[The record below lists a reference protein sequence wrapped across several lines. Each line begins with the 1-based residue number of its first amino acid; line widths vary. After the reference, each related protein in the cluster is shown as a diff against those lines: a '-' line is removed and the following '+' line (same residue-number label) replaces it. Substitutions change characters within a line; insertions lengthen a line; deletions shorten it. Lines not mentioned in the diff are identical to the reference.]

1 LHDDT
6 KLMQEFLAGSRDG
19 FEKLIKK
26 YRIPGIAFAKRYV
39 SDFHE
44 AEDIVQDSFADLFV
58 YKDRYNS
65 KYSFKT
71 YLFSIIRNKAI
82 NVYKKRRNIDPEQ
95 YEGYAKSNPENDY
108 LLSEMK
114 DMVNTKLKVL
124 HTDYQQALYLY
135 EYENMSYKDIA
146 VIMNKNLSKVKI
158 LIYRARKRLRTA
170 LEGYYYEQ

>member
-1 LHDDT
+1 MHDDT
-6 KLMQEFLAGSRDG
+6 KLMHEFLAGSRDG

-39 SDFHE
+39 SDFHA

-65 KYSFKT
+65 TYSFKT

-82 NVYKKRRNIDPEQ
+82 SVYKKRRNIDPEQ
-95 YEGYAKSNPENDY
+95 YEGCAESNPENDY

-114 DMVNTKLKVL
+114 DTINTKLNAL
-124 HTDYQQALYLY
+124 NGDYRRVLYLY

-146 VIMNKNLSKVKI
+146 VIMNKNLPKVKI
-158 LIYRARKRLRTA
+158 LIYRARKRLKID
-170 LEGYYYEQ
+170 LEEYYYER